1 MVRIMECWK
10 TSSELRK
17 YVFDSLKVMESK
29 PYYHKGQ
36 NFLINA
42 NIMNF
47 QVNQADISPSDTILE
62 IGGGVGN
69 LTRCL
74 ANRAKFVYVIESD
87 SKFAGFLSDKF
98 SSSSNVEI
106 IRGDAV
112 KVEFPT
118 FTKCVSNLPYQI
130 SSPITFKLL
139 GKKFDFAVL
148 MFQKEFA
155 QRFFA
160 KVGSKD
166 YSRLTVM
173 MNLKSECQYLKTVK
187 PSSFYPAPKID
198 SALVSMKRKE
208 NTIINI
214 NSDFDDFITL
224 IFSHKKKILRSI
236 ISNLL
241 KRKGHIELRNKVVS
255 SLPYLERRIF
265 TLSLEE
271 LVDLY
276 KFIRAKIGED
286 LWSDI
291 FSLNTR

>member
-1 MVRIMECWK
+1 MECWK

-17 YVFDSLKVMESK
+17 YVFDSLKEMESK

-36 NFLINA
+36 NFLISA
-42 NIMNF
+42 SIINF
-47 QVNQADISPSDTILE
+47 QVDHANIKPSDTILE

-74 ANRAKFVYVIESD
+74 VNRAKFVYVIESD
-87 SKFAGFLSDKF
+87 IKFAGFLSDKF
-98 SSSSNVEI
+98 STSSNVEVI
-106 IRGDAV
+106 QGDAV

-139 GKKFDFAVL
+139 EKKFDFAIL
-148 MFQKEFA
+148 MFQREFA

-160 KVGSKD
+160 KVGTKD

-173 MNLKSECQYLKTVK
+173 INLKSECQYLKTVK

-198 SALVSMKRKE
+198 SAIVSMKRKE
-208 NTIINI
+208 KITVNM
-214 NSDFDDFITL
+214 NSDFDNFITL

-236 ISNLL
+236 ITNLL
-241 KRKGHIELRNKVVS
+241 KRKGYGELRNKIVNN
-255 SLPYLERRIF
+255 LPYLERRIF
-265 TLSLEE
+265 TLSLVE
-271 LVDLY
+271 LIDLY
-276 KFIRAKIGED
+276 KFIRTKIGED

-291 FSLNTR
+291 FSLNMK

>member
-1 MVRIMECWK
+1 MVRVMECWK

-17 YVFDSLKVMESK
+17 YVFDSLDEMESK
-29 PYYHKGQ
+29 PYYRKGQ

-42 NIMNF
+42 SIIKF
-47 QVNQADISPSDTILE
+47 QVDQANITPLDTVLE

-69 LTRCL
+69 LTKCL
-74 ANRAKFVYVIESD
+74 VNRAKFVYVIESD

-98 SSSSNVEI
+98 SSSSNVEV

-187 PSSFYPAPKID
+187 PSSFYPSPKIE
-198 SALVSMKRKE
+198 SAIVSMKRKE
-208 NTIINI
+208 KTITDLK
-214 NSDFDDFITL
+214 SDFDDFITL
-224 IFSHKKKILRSI
+224 IFSHKKKILRSTI
-236 ISNLL
+236 ANLL
-241 KRKGHIELRNKVVS
+241 KRKGHIELRNKVVN

>member
-1 MVRIMECWK
+1 MVRVMECWK

-17 YVFDSLKVMESK
+17 YVFDSLKEMESK

-42 NIMNF
+42 SIINF
-47 QVNQADISPSDTILE
+47 QVEQAEITPSDTILE

-74 ANRAKFVYVIESD
+74 VNRAKFVYVIESD

-98 SSSSNVEI
+98 SSSSKVEV

-112 KVEFPT
+112 KTEFPT

-139 GKKFDFAVL
+139 GERFDFAVL

-198 SALVSMKRKE
+198 SAIVSMKRKE
-208 NTIINI
+208 KTIAYM

-224 IFSHKKKILRSI
+224 IFSHKKKILRSTI
-236 ISNLL
+236 TNLL
-241 KRKGHIELRNKVVS
+241 KRKGHIELRNKLVN

-291 FSLNTR
+291 FSLNMR